1 MYINN
6 ILLPG
11 ENYIILVLASLI
23 YEHVSNLS
31 ILLHRYHS
39 KLKHL
44 RNQSICYKN
53 KIVLGNVIVNNKNEK
68 KSAL

>member
-1 MYINN
+1 MYIDN
-6 ILLPG
+6 ILLQG
-11 ENYIILVLASLI
+11 ENYVILVLASLI

-44 RNQSICYKN
+44 RNQVFVIKHKS
-53 KIVLGNVIVNNKNEK
+53 VLGNVIVNNKNEK
-68 KSAL
+68 KCAL